1 MGRLIDATQLKKELL
16 VILWGLN
23 FSLAVE
29 CQRMVTELL
38 NFIFYIS
45 EVLSRFPVDDYEG
58 FPLPDRIPMF
68 CLPQGAIIECWPE
81 NSQHPL
87 PSFSTFVL
95 TGASGQKVYNLK
107 ISCIFVPVN
116 VCSWVYL

>member
-16 VILWGLN
+16 VILWELN
-23 FSLAVE
+23 FSLAAE

-107 ISCIFVPVN
+107 IFCIFVPVN